1 MTYADFYLTCFIVG
15 LALSCLSFLLGSFH
29 FHLPHLTD
37 AGGDFHLHLGGD
49 AAVGADGAAA
59 GHLGDAGH
67 AAGGHAGDAGDAGS
81 HAAPHVSPVNF
92 MTLTA
97 FMAWFGGTGYLLA
110 RFSNLWM
117 VVGLLGATASGLVGA
132 GIMFLFMSKVMMAA
146 EDAMDLEDFD
156 MVGVLGR
163 ISSSIREGGTGELVY
178 TQAGTRHA
186 CGARSEDGSAIAK
199 GTEVVVTRY
208 ERGIAYV
215 ERWSQLSG
223 EAEEKVSPP

>member
-29 FHLPHLTD
+29 FHLPHQTD
-37 AGGDFHLHLGGD
+37 AGGDLHLHFGGD
-49 AAVGADGAAA
+49 TAMGADGAA
-59 GHLGDAGH
+59 GHVGDAGH
-67 AAGGHAGDAGDAGS
+67 SAGGHAGDAAS
-81 HAAPHVSPVNF
+81 HGAPHVSPVNF

-110 RFSNLWM
+110 RFSNVWI
-117 VVGLLGATASGLVGA
+117 VVGLLAATASGLVGA

-146 EDAMDLEDFD
+146 ENAMEPEDFD

-178 TQAGTRHA
+178 SQAGTRHA
-186 CGARSEDGSAIAK
+186 CGARSEDGSAVAK

-215 ERWSQLSG
+215 EPWAQLSG
-223 EAEEKVSPP
+223 EAEENVTPP